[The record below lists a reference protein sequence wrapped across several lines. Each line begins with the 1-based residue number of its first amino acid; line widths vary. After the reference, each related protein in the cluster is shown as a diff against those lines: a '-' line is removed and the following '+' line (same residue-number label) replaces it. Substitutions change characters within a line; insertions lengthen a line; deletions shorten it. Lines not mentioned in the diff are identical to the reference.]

1 MAQGL
6 VLPGA
11 HRRRTLAAEN
21 RMDLVTPV
29 LIVGLGVAVGVA
41 ARQSSLRRRFK
52 RRLKNTRAQL
62 AFALS
67 VIGRAAEEEARR
79 EGRGVPWPVD
89 FRGMHLEDL
98 VIHELARGMGPGT
111 FFEAG
116 AHDGTTS
123 SITRALEAQGWRG
136 LLVEAIPERAEEC
149 RAARPGSVVEHA
161 ALGPPGSS
169 GTTSFTVVEGSDTK
183 SFRDESLLQ
192 REHRA
197 RRRRSAWRRVTVP
210 YTTAGELLARHGFDR
225 LDVAVVD
232 VEGAELGLLEGMDL
246 PRHRPR
252 LLLVEDVGKGRDD
265 KVRLLL
271 EGQGYEL
278 ALRVANNAL
287 FVPRDEGELPA
298 RARALGERIKF

>member
-1 MAQGL
+1 
-6 VLPGA
+6 
-11 HRRRTLAAEN
+11 
-21 RMDLVTPV
+21 MDIATSV
-29 LIVGLGVAVGVA
+29 LIVGLGAAVTVAV
-41 ARQSSLRRRFK
+41 RQSQLRRRFK

-62 AFALS
+62 AFSLS
-67 VIGRAAEEEARR
+67 VIGRGAEDEARR
-79 EGRGVPWPVD
+79 GGRTVPWPVD

-98 VIHELARGMGPGT
+98 VIHELARPLGPGT

-116 AHDGTTS
+116 AHDGETS

-136 LLVEAIPERAEEC
+136 LLVEAIPERAEQC
-149 RAARPGSVVEHA
+149 RAARPGSAVEHA
-161 ALGPPGSS
+161 ALGPPGSA
-169 GTTSFTVVEGSDTK
+169 GTTTFTVVEGSDTK

-197 RRRRSAWRRVTVP
+197 RRKRSAWRQVTVP
-210 YTTAGELLARHGFDR
+210 YTTAGELLKRHGFER

-232 VEGAELGLLEGMDL
+232 VEGAELGLLEGFDL

-265 KVRLLL
+265 KVRLFL
-271 EGQGYEL
+271 EGRGYEE

-287 FVPRDEGELPA
+287 FVPRDDGVLLG
-298 RARALGERIKF
+298 RARALADHIKF